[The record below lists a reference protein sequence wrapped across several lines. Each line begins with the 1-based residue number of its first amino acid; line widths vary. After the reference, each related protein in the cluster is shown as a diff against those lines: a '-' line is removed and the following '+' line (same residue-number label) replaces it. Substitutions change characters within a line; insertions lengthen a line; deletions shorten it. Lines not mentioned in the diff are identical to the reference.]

1 MKRRKTDNRL
11 SASELSELSGFD
23 RRTIKAIL
31 GGRPGPYTLADFC
44 AGVRRHYTGKVIDQ
58 RERRARLSA
67 DLLELELYERTG
79 ALMPTADAGYYMQNL
94 SLMLRSRFTTLT
106 THVCQFRRGKELSD
120 TEFEQ
125 VVDDE
130 VRKAL
135 EDCAKGDSYDAP
147 QASPGGTIL
156 LADYASF
163 TEKLLAENTGARR
176 WSEIYEKA
184 HDKDTTANCNR
195 ETSPAEGRA
204 PATGQERQS
213 SSAPPR
219 D

>member
-79 ALMPTADAGYYMQNL
+79 ALMPT
-94 SLMLRSRFTTLT
+94 
-106 THVCQFRRGKELSD
+106 C
-120 TEFEQ
+120 
-125 VVDDE
+125 
-130 VRKAL
+130 
-135 EDCAKGDSYDAP
+135 
-147 QASPGGTIL
+147 L
-156 LADYASF
+156 LY
-163 TEKLLAENTGARR
+163 
-176 WSEIYEKA
+176 
-184 HDKDTTANCNR
+184 
-195 ETSPAEGRA
+195 TSP
-204 PATGQERQS
+204 S
-213 SSAPPR
+213 PR
-219 D
+219 DS